1 MMMDSGSLDLPRT
14 EVSKLEASLE
24 GRLASP
30 LAFER
35 RWTQNRVMEMAD
47 REPWSVTIMLLR
59 HYDCVNDKARDNVR
73 LLVSRIA
80 EREEAQEAILDG
92 LSHPSIEVRRGA
104 SICVPHIWGD
114 PARPYPILFEQTY
127 SLIEMARQRDLDV
140 SDIEI
145 LMDLSKVSFMD
156 GELVKAIGD
165 ISVCLE
171 FLRRRYKNSETLNT
185 YLADMLRM
193 APELEKIG
201 LDDAHIEQS
210 LLTAVKVNRSR
221 KFDVAQDLIDQ
232 RVMEVEIKDRMRSLG
247 VLISS
252 SMRQRPI
259 LEPKV
264 LVPKDIEMVVLTR
277 KAIESMS
284 TKSLQND
291 MDGAVEEM
299 HRFLF
304 KDLDAYFDESVASRL
319 AQGEVSASLTM
330 YLIVLAL
337 LKVASSFI
345 PFSAENIFQANMKGL
360 EGTPSIFLVIWP
372 GLFLDIAPRTVTSPG
387 K

>member
-1 MMMDSGSLDLPRT
+1 
-14 EVSKLEASLE
+14 
-24 GRLASP
+24 
-30 LAFER
+30 
-35 RWTQNRVMEMAD
+35 
-47 REPWSVTIMLLR
+47 
-59 HYDCVNDKARDNVR
+59 
-73 LLVSRIA
+73 
-80 EREEAQEAILDG
+80 
-92 LSHPSIEVRRGA
+92 
-104 SICVPHIWGD
+104 
-114 PARPYPILFEQTY
+114 
-127 SLIEMARQRDLDV
+127 MARQRDLDV
-140 SDIEI
+140 SDIEM

-210 LLTAVKVNRSR
+210 LLTAVKANRSR

-252 SMRQRPI
+252 SMKQRPV
-259 LEPKV
+259 LEPKI
-264 LVPKDIEMVVLTR
+264 LTSKDSEMVVLTR

-304 KDLDAYFDESVASRL
+304 KDLEAYFNASVASRL
-319 AQGEVSASLTM
+319 AQGEVSSSLTM

-345 PFSAENIFQANMKGL
+345 PFSSESIFQANMKEL
-360 EGTPSIFLVIWP
+360 EGTSSIFLVIWP
-372 GLFLDIAPRTVTSPG
+372 GIFLDIAPRTGTIPE